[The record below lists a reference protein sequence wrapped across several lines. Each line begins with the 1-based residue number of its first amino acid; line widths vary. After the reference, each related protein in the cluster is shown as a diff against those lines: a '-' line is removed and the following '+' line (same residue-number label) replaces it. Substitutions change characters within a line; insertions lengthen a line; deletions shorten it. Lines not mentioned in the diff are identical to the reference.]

1 MFSVWS
7 FISSNFSPDENFKI
21 LLSLLSAPAP
31 NLPPPPPFDFE
42 KFQFL
47 QILLSS
53 KVQSSPSQ
61 SGRGSSCF
69 EIRC

>member
-21 LLSLLSAPAP
+21 LLSPLS
-31 NLPPPPPFDFE
+31 PPTFDFE
-42 KFQFL
+42 KFQFP

-53 KVQSSPSQ
+53 KIQSPLHKVGGGAAVLRSAVS
-61 SGRGSSCF
+61 F
-69 EIRC
+69 T